1 MRNLMKDVVTV
12 LHEDGSIHE
21 NVRASVQKGQ
31 IFIDDVTI
39 PLSIGD
45 KIERALPSGQRE
57 VLLVT
62 DFQLWKGNRRIRD
75 YYEIDYQREGAQQH
89 QPQPS
94 NVNLHVSDS
103 PQTRVNLY
111 STDQSKNIINGP
123 SEQLFSQ
130 LRDLLRESIADS
142 PDLEDLL
149 ERVDDMERSQATG
162 DFTRAYRDFVAA
174 AADHI
179 AILAPVLPALT
190 SLL

>member
-1 MRNLMKDVVTV
+1 MRNLMKDIVTV
-12 LHEDGSIHE
+12 LHEDGSKHE
-21 NVRASVQKGQ
+21 NVRASVQKQQ

-57 VLLVT
+57 VLLIT
-62 DFQLWKGNRRIRD
+62 NFQMWKGIRRIRD
-75 YYEIDYQREGAQQH
+75 YYEIDYRREGVRQH
-89 QPQPS
+89 QRQPT

-103 PQTRVNLY
+103 PQARVNLY
-111 STDQSKNIINGP
+111 SNDQSQNIINSQ

-130 LRDLLRESIADS
+130 LRELLKESIADS
-142 PDLEDLL
+142 HDLKVLL
-149 ERVDDMERSQATG
+149 ERVDDMERNQGTD
-162 DFTRAYRDFVAA
+162 DFTRAYKDFLAT

-179 AILAPVLPALT
+179 SILAPVLPALA

>member
-1 MRNLMKDVVTV
+1 MRNLMKDIVTV
-12 LHEDGSIHE
+12 LHEDGSKHE
-21 NVRASVQKGQ
+21 NVRASVQKQQ

-57 VLLVT
+57 VLLIT
-62 DFQLWKGNRRIRD
+62 NFQMWKGNRTIRD
-75 YYEIDYQREGAQQH
+75 YYEIDYRREGVRQH
-89 QPQPS
+89 QRQPT

-103 PQTRVNLY
+103 PQARVNLY
-111 STDQSKNIINGP
+111 SNDQSQNIINSQ

-130 LRDLLRESIADS
+130 LRELLKESIADS
-142 PDLEDLL
+142 HDLEVLL
-149 ERVDDMERSQATG
+149 ERVDDMERNQGTD
-162 DFTRAYRDFVAA
+162 DFTRAYKDFLAT

-179 AILAPVLPALT
+179 SILAPVLPALA

>member
-1 MRNLMKDVVTV
+1 MRNLMKDIVTV
-12 LHEDGSIHE
+12 LHEDGSKQE
-21 NVRASVQKGQ
+21 NVRASVQKQQ

-57 VLLVT
+57 VLLIT
-62 DFQLWKGNRRIRD
+62 NFQMWKGIRRIRD
-75 YYEIDYQREGAQQH
+75 YYEIDYRREGVRQH
-89 QPQPS
+89 QRQPT

-103 PQTRVNLY
+103 PQARVNLY
-111 STDQSKNIINGP
+111 SNDQSQNIINSQ

-130 LRDLLRESIADS
+130 LRELLKESIADS
-142 PDLEDLL
+142 HDLEVLL
-149 ERVDDMERSQATG
+149 ERVDDMESNQGTD
-162 DFTRAYRDFVAA
+162 DFTRAYKDFLAT

-179 AILAPVLPALT
+179 SILAPVLPALA

>member
-1 MRNLMKDVVTV
+1 MRNLMKDIVTV
-12 LHEDGSIHE
+12 LHEDGSKHE
-21 NVRASVQKGQ
+21 NVRASVQKQQ

-57 VLLVT
+57 VLLIT
-62 DFQLWKGNRRIRD
+62 NFQMWKGNRTIRD
-75 YYEIDYQREGAQQH
+75 YYEIDYRREGVRQH
-89 QPQPS
+89 QRQPT

-103 PQTRVNLY
+103 PQARVNLY
-111 STDQSKNIINGP
+111 SNDQSQNIINGQ

-130 LRDLLRESIADS
+130 LRELLKESIADS
-142 PDLEDLL
+142 HDLEVLL
-149 ERVDDMERSQATG
+149 ERVDDMERNQGTD
-162 DFTRAYRDFVAA
+162 DFTRAYKDFLAT

-179 AILAPVLPALT
+179 SILAPVLPALA